1 MKLHGAIAFLL
12 GVWQTTLWATMS
24 ATEVPIAAEHLLSHE
39 PALMRTFPAA
49 KVDSVDAYGSL
60 HIVNLSPSGHLL
72 VKGDVATPK
81 LLGYGETTWSLPD
94 EGTPARTLFDALERY
109 EPVATA
115 VAGARRLAMEEATVE
130 QAIPAMVTVNW
141 NQQHPWNLYLPVLGN
156 NNKEGA
162 YVGCVGTMFAQL
174 LTAHRW
180 PARVED
186 ELSHAMALDYTSP
199 ITGSSREWLRFDPQ
213 EPLPWVDMYSSTL
226 ITYKE
231 KHAVSRLSF
240 WADMVA
246 TMHYLQTGSTSTIGY
261 CMNANQLPYYESP
274 GVTQVSN
281 MTIDEI
287 RPLVYDSLVNG
298 CPVGVEIMYD
308 STMAHAIILDG
319 WQPSADSSLPLVHAN
334 YGWSGNYTAWYAL
347 DALPAQLRALACNFR
362 PHPRAQ
368 VAPLPAASAATPTL
382 TWDFP
387 AYWETR
393 GLSGWTIDTAST
405 IGQSVT
411 TLADDFS
418 ALVDAQIA
426 TDSQN
431 EQKAIFSVGT
441 LPNSVD
447 SVNGSA
453 TDRYLMVSSIQD
465 YHPKTYTWPTLFVPQ
480 ADSTLSFNLQVCEAK
495 NLRLAVQIK
504 VGNAPWQDIHVAEKV
519 LSSTGTEKA
528 YSISLAA
535 YAGLPCQL
543 RLRAQHDYYD
553 PSEGTAIFDNVQAWR
568 FRKWQVN
575 QVTPLATH
583 STTTLADPA
592 VRTFTP
598 TNLTEGAAY
607 AWQITPRFSTA
618 TIGKPSAP
626 VATTLRSDAPAPVT
640 FESITDSKGTAL
652 DEGIR
657 RASAPAGRTVL
668 RIKLSDGATLLKPI
682 CQNQS
687 LLTDEDFTIYDQGNG
702 TFDVTFTMSG
712 KSQKATSAYTT
723 NAVMLTLRA
732 ANGEGN
738 VAAKDVLIQFLETAA
753 SEANPA
759 TGEVDPGDNPGE
771 SGTAEPSL
779 GGDQTA
785 RQATEVTTANGTLLR
800 FAPGLTYNEADGT
813 WSGWVD
819 NGGNTGFAWAFP
831 AANVLTWWLDN
842 FRKQGGTLTPGSAE
856 ARYIGKDATSAGGYA
871 SPIADAFIDNWS
883 AETYGYQPHFALQ
896 WLFDGTYTS
905 LGDGWATLKT
915 ATLPK
920 GLVRN
925 AVTTS
930 IIPDLQVYVGE
941 STSSYT
947 SLGDDTEGKKRSFA
961 KYLLDTLEH
970 GPIMVATYT
979 SYLTIWGVEAKEV
992 TENDETVWQVL
1003 KVYVTDSTTGAK
1015 LEALDYK
1022 GIFHSW
1028 GGDYPLL
1035 GEETLVER
1043 TIPIYAY
1050 GHAKGQSSSTGSG
1063 EGGGESGGGS
1073 DPTPDPTPGESADP
1087 APDPE
1092 IPDETLGNHYVYEI
1106 HRSYWIARWEAIR
1119 QGKLLFVLSG
1129 ADWCSWCSRVKDYL
1143 GTVPGFADNFVVYF
1157 ASRDSYSYSPYFSG
1171 GLPQYGTADPRQ
1183 ANPFAGV
1190 TQSDGTMAWSNVWT
1204 ASGSGLLYSRRGY
1217 DESSILAAISTAR
1230 EAYPNGIPSGSIEAP
1245 TLTIKGPTHVLAN
1258 SPTAYA
1264 LTVTFPDDVKMTLD
1278 HRVKWEVLA
1287 GSGTITEA
1295 GVLTA
1300 TATGTLT
1307 LKATNFHDFPGTAAE
1322 VTVTVVEASDITALE
1337 IPDESLDLARTPT
1350 PQVTCQATFS
1360 DGTRANILPSSWS
1373 VAYVANSL
1381 KPLTNFGTGYE
1392 PTPTIASDGTLSYT
1406 DTSVT
1411 NHKVSVTAT
1420 MAGGPSVTREITI
1433 YGPRQMIPSQV
1444 SLLSNSRVSAG
1455 SVIRLKV
1462 GELSYNDKLETQTTT
1477 ETALANYYLTVNDSG
1492 NTIVA
1497 SARTPDWTIA
1507 LGPSFAST
1515 PSGTALAAKVAASA
1529 QNSAYTS
1536 YEAWPNLTQRLTYIP
1551 AGAIVEEGKYGN
1563 VPTGW
1568 LEAYFEGTTHD
1579 AAQAQADSDGD
1590 GYANWEEFILGTE
1603 PNKADD
1609 AFAYTSQ
1616 HFSAMVKDATINLY
1630 YKVMFTLRSGRE
1642 YTLQA
1647 KVNWDDEWSTVGI
1660 IDADKRTQPE
1670 VINQALADTAN
1681 FFRVS
1686 VRFSRESGS
1695 YNYTNESVIPAGMA
1709 IAPNALLDFSDG
1721 NYPVWTALAMDDY
1734 APGNPKIRLPADVTR
1749 GTVVLSAPTSCERW
1763 MKCFRPEDAQTYAF
1777 EVKTNAT
1784 TGHLE
1789 LVVAAPT
1796 ANPQPKPPQDDTD
1809 AFLDD
1814 VQTHLSD
1821 IAREAGFT
1829 EDFTLRMRDKQGAVK
1844 EPDVAHVNDVMS
1856 CFTNLVIVPD
1866 ATEKTL
1872 TIHYD
1877 FSIDSMNFIY
1887 YDGKRCVIFGA
1898 KVSSQAPNTRSSSQA
1913 DFASGTSLGLFAR
1926 QALTAEGTQVGAT
1939 EVTDATGLTEGR
1951 CNTMGQRYFRLPLSN
1966 LGERGAG
1973 AHFFTIRVSR

>member
-1 MKLHGAIAFLL
+1 
-12 GVWQTTLWATMS
+12 MS

-72 VKGDVATPK
+72 VKGELSAPK
-81 LLGYGETTWSLPD
+81 LLGYGETAWSLPE
-94 EGTPARTLFDALERY
+94 EGTPARTVLDALERY

-115 VAGARRLAMEEATVE
+115 AAGARLLAAEEATVE
-130 QAIPAMVTVNW
+130 QAIPAMVSVNW

-156 NNKEGA
+156 NNQDGA

-186 ELSHAMALDYTSP
+186 ELSHAMGMDYTSP
-199 ITGSSREWLRFDPQ
+199 ITGTSREWLRFDAQ
-213 EPLPWVDMYSSTL
+213 EPLPWADMFSSTL
-226 ITYKE
+226 TAYKE

-287 RPLVYDSLVNG
+287 RPLVYDSLANG

-319 WQPSADSSLPLVHAN
+319 WQPSADGSLPLVHAN

-347 DALPAQLRALACNFR
+347 NALPAQLRALACNFK
-362 PHPRAQ
+362 PQPRAQ
-368 VAPLPAASAATPTL
+368 VVPLPAATAAAPTL

-393 GLSGWTIDTAST
+393 GLSGWTLDTAST
-405 IGQSVT
+405 VGQSVT

-418 ALVDAQIA
+418 ALVDAHVA

-598 TNLTEGAAY
+598 TSLTEGAAY
-607 AWQITPRFSTA
+607 AWQVTPRFST
-618 TIGKPSAP
+618 TTLGKSSAA

-668 RIKLSDGATLLKPI
+668 RVKLSDGATLLKPI

-712 KSQKATSAYTT
+712 KSTKAISAYTT
-723 NAVMLTLRA
+723 NAVLLTLRA

-738 VAAKDVLIQFLETAA
+738 VAAKDVLIQFLDTAA

-759 TGEVDPGDNPGE
+759 TGEVDPGDTPGE
-771 SGTAEPSL
+771 SGIYEPSL
-779 GGDQTA
+779 GGDETA
-785 RQATEVTTANGTLLR
+785 RQATEVTTASGTLLR
-800 FAPGLTYNEADGT
+800 FAPGLTYNETDGT

-819 NGGNTGFAWAFP
+819 NGGNASFAWAFP
-831 AANVLTWWLDN
+831 PANVLTWWLDN

-856 ARYIGKDATSAGGYA
+856 AKYIGESATSAGGYA
-871 SPIADAFIDNWS
+871 SPVADAFIDNWS
-883 AETYGYQPHFALQ
+883 AGTYGYQPLYALQ
-896 WLFDGTYTS
+896 WLFDGTYLS
-905 LGDGWATLKT
+905 MGDNWAAPTT

-925 AVTTS
+925 AVATS
-930 IIPDLQVYVGE
+930 RIPDLQVYVGK

-947 SLGDDTEGKKRSFA
+947 NLGDDTEGQKRSFA

-992 TENDETVWQVL
+992 VENGEPVWQVL
-1003 KVYVTDSTTGAK
+1003 KVYVTDPNTDAG

-1022 GIFHSW
+1022 GVSKVL
-1028 GGDYPLL
+1028 GSYYPIL
-1035 GEETLVER
+1035 GEETRVER

-1050 GHAKGQSSSTGSG
+1050 GHAKGQASSG
-1063 EGGGESGGGS
+1063 EGGSGSGSEGGSGS
-1073 DPTPDPTPGESADP
+1073 DPTPDPTPGDSADP
-1087 APDPE
+1087 TPDPE
-1092 IPDETLGNHYVYEI
+1092 IPDENLGNHYPYEI

-1119 QGKLLFVLSG
+1119 QGKLIFVLSG

-1143 GTVPGFADNFVVYF
+1143 GTVSGFADDFVVYF

-1190 TQSDGTMAWSNVWT
+1190 APSSDGSMAWSNVWT
-1204 ASGSGLLYSRRGY
+1204 AAGSGLIYSRRGY
-1217 DESSILAAISTAR
+1217 DEPSILAAISAAR
-1230 EAYPNGIPSGSIEAP
+1230 EAYPNGIQSGSIEAP
-1245 TLTIKGPTHVLAN
+1245 TLAIKGPTHVLAN

-1264 LTVTFPDDVKMTLD
+1264 LTVTFPDNVKMTLD

-1322 VTVTVVEASDITALE
+1322 VTVTVVEASDIKALT
-1337 IPDESLDLARTPT
+1337 IPDEALDLALTPT

-1360 DGTRANILPSSWS
+1360 DGTQAAILPSSWS
-1373 VAYVANSL
+1373 VAYVTNSL
-1381 KPLTNFGTGYE
+1381 KPLVNFGTGYE
-1392 PTPTIASDGTLSYT
+1392 PAPTIASDGTLSYT
-1406 DTSVT
+1406 NTSVA
-1411 NHKVSVTAT
+1411 NHKVSVTASMT
-1420 MAGGPSVTREITI
+1420 GGPSVTREITI
-1433 YGPRQMIPSQV
+1433 YGPRQMIPSKV

-1462 GELSYNDKLETQTTT
+1462 NELSYNDKLETKTTT
-1477 ETALANYYLTVNDSG
+1477 ETALANYYLTVTDSG
-1492 NTIVA
+1492 TSIVA
-1497 SARTPDWTIA
+1497 SSRTPDWTIA
-1507 LGPSFAST
+1507 LGPSFSTT
-1515 PSGTALAAKVAASA
+1515 PSGTALSAKVAASA

-1536 YEAWPNLTQRLTYIP
+1536 YEAWPNLTQSLTYIP
-1551 AGAIVEEGKYGN
+1551 AGKVVEQGKYGN
-1563 VPTGW
+1563 VPSGW
-1568 LEAYFEGTTHD
+1568 LEAYFPDTEHT

-1616 HFSAMVKDATINLY
+1616 HFSAMVSDATINLY
-1630 YKVMFTLRSGRE
+1630 YKVMYTLRSGRE

-1647 KVNWDDEWSTVGI
+1647 KVNWGDEWTTVGV

-1670 VINQALADTAN
+1670 VINQTLADTAN
-1681 FFRVS
+1681 FFRVT
-1686 VRFSRESGS
+1686 VRFSKESGS
-1695 YNYTNESVIPAGMA
+1695 YNYTNDSVTPAGMA
-1709 IAPNALLDFSDG
+1709 IAPNAVLDFSDG
-1721 NYPVWTALAMDDY
+1721 NYPAWNALAMDDY
-1734 APGNPKIRLPADVTR
+1734 APGNPKIRLPADVAH
-1749 GTVVLSAPTSCERW
+1749 GTVVLSAPASCERW
-1763 MKCFRPEDAQTYAF
+1763 MKCFRPEDTQAYGF
-1777 EVKTNAT
+1777 EVKTNAS
-1784 TGHLE
+1784 TGRLE
-1789 LVVAAPT
+1789 LIVAAPT
-1796 ANPQPKPPQDDTD
+1796 ANPQPEPPHGDPDD
-1809 AFLDD
+1809 FLDE
-1814 VQTHLSD
+1814 VKSHLSNV
-1821 IAREAGFT
+1821 AREAGFT
-1829 EDFTLRMRDKQGAVK
+1829 ENFSLRMRDRQGAFN
-1844 EPDVAHVNDVMS
+1844 EPDVAHVNDVMR
-1856 CFTNLVIVPD
+1856 CFTNLAIEPNAD
-1866 ATEKTL
+1866 DKTL

-1877 FSIDSMNFIY
+1877 FGIDSMNFIDY
-1887 YDGKRCVIFGA
+1887 EGKPCVIFGA
-1898 KVSSQAPNTRSSSQA
+1898 KVSSQLPNARSSSQA
-1913 DFASGTSLGLFAR
+1913 DFAAGASLGLFVR
-1926 QALTAEGTQVGAT
+1926 QTVTAEGAEVGST
-1939 EVTDATGLTEGR
+1939 EVTDATGLTAGR
-1951 CNTMGQRYFRLPLSN
+1951 CSTPGQRYFRFPLSN
-1966 LGERGAG
+1966 LGETGAG
-1973 AHFFTIRVSR
+1973 AQFFTIRVSR